1 MVVLSIT
8 NCPPGLRGDL
18 SKWLNEINTGVYI
31 GKLSA
36 RVREKLWERI
46 CENIRDGQAT
56 MIYSAS
62 NAQGYKILV
71 HNTSWKPRDFDGITL
86 MQRPLKDEKSRG
98 SDVKEGFSKAAKYEK
113 AKRAK
118 SGNSKKKPDDSYVIL
133 DLETTGLEAASAR
146 IIEIGMLKIVNEE
159 IEKSYQCYILQE
171 HKIPDMITRM
181 TGISDEVLESEGI
194 DEKRA
199 LEELQKFIGSS
210 TVVGYNIKFD
220 MDFIAES
227 CRRLGMENHIR
238 KTKDILRLAR
248 RKIDDIKNYKLETVA
263 TYFGITMQVQHRALS
278 DCEVIY
284 GIYSKLNEI

>member
-171 HKIPDMITRM
+171 HKIPDMITHM

-199 LEELQKFIGSS
+199 LEELQEFIGSS

-220 MDFIAES
+220 MDFIGKLQAA
-227 CRRLGMENHIR
+227 GDGKPYQENKGHIE
-238 KTKDILRLAR
+238 TGAQKD
-248 RKIDDIKNYKLETVA
+248 
-263 TYFGITMQVQHRALS
+263 
-278 DCEVIY
+278 
-284 GIYSKLNEI
+284 